1 MVIFKIHNNISD
13 NDNLMDVSNIV
24 FDHEYKIHTK
34 NEIKQEIKSEPLDEM
49 EEVHDG
55 SNYDVIKR
63 ASDVSNIYF
72 DHEDNIPIKKEIKEE
87 IKSEPLE
94 EVHDGSNDEYD

>member
-1 MVIFKIHNNISD
+1 
-13 NDNLMDVSNIV
+13 MDVSNIGL
-24 FDHEYKIHTK
+24 DHEYKIHTK
-34 NEIKQEIKSEPLDEM
+34 NEIKQEIKPEPLDEV

>member
-1 MVIFKIHNNISD
+1 MFQTS
-13 NDNLMDVSNIV
+13 M
-24 FDHEYKIHTK
+24 
-34 NEIKQEIKSEPLDEM
+34 
-49 EEVHDG
+49 
-55 SNYDVIKR
+55 
-63 ASDVSNIYF
+63 YF